1 MSIVRS
7 EAKSMMNFDTFD
19 NAFKWADM
27 IAKSTLCPVA
37 YRGKAEDVLIAI
49 QYGQELGLKPMQ
61 SLQGVCV
68 INGKP
73 TVYGDT
79 LLAVCSAAHD
89 FEYCREEFDEINQI

>member
-1 MSIVRS
+1 MGRFDS
-7 EAKSMMNFDTFD
+7 EIIS
-19 NAFKWADM
+19 
-27 IAKSTLCPVA
+27 LPVS

-79 LLAVCSAAHD
+79 LLAVCSSAQD
-89 FEYCREEFDEINQI
+89 FEYCERNWMKLIKWQHVAPKE